1 MHYNA
6 QNAQISDFSPGF
18 RLLSNKSPNTKK
30 TPSHPARTLQNQ
42 PSTKFLVLNFLNS
55 IAN

>member
-18 RLLSNKSPNTKK
+18 RLLSNKASNTKK
-30 TPSHPARTLQNQ
+30 KLPPTLLAPAQIIRQ
-42 PSTKFLVLNFLNS
+42 LNF
-55 IAN
+55 

>member
-6 QNAQISDFSPGF
+6 QNAQISDFSPHF
-18 RLLSNKSPNTKK
+18 PLLSNKASNTKK
-30 TPSHPARTLQNQ
+30 TPSLPARTRQNH

>member
-30 TPSHPARTLQNQ
+30 TPSHPARTRQNQ